1 MQWTG
6 KLIGGALGAF
16 LGLGPFGIALGAF
29 LGHQYDTKSGS
40 AALGGPAAGGI
51 GPQFFA
57 STFRVMGHV
66 AKADGRVTEREIAA
80 ARGVMQALR
89 LNDAQVRE
97 AILLFNAG
105 KQPDFDLDAE
115 MGRVRA
121 ACGAF
126 PELLQ
131 TFLEIQLRFALAG
144 NDLSGPVRERAVR
157 IGRLLGYSEPMVL
170 SLAAAL
176 RGGHGG
182 FRQAGPQVDIGARTA
197 AAYGVLEVEPSV
209 SDADLV
215 KAYRRQMSR
224 HHPDK
229 LKANGLPDSM
239 LEHAKERTQQ
249 IREAYEFLRE
259 RRGIA

>member
-16 LGLGPFGIALGAF
+16 LGLGPFGMALGAF
-29 LGHQYDTKSGS
+29 LGHQYDIKSDS
-40 AALGGPAAGGI
+40 ATAGGPGPGGI

-80 ARGVMQALR
+80 ARGIMQGLR

-97 AILLFNAG
+97 AIQLFNAG
-105 KQPDFDLDAE
+105 KQPEFGLDAE

-121 ACGAF
+121 ACGLY

-144 NDLSGPVRERAVR
+144 NDLSGPVRERVIR

-176 RGGHGG
+176 RGGRPG
-182 FRQAGPQVDIGARTA
+182 FRPADSQASMEARTV
-197 AAYGVLEVEPSV
+197 AAYGVLEVEPTV

>member
-6 KLIGGALGAF
+6 KLIGGVLGGF

-29 LGHQYDTKSGS
+29 LGHQYDLKNE
-40 AALGGPAAGGI
+40 AGGAGPQLAV

-66 AKADGRVTEREIAA
+66 AKADGRVTEREINA
-80 ARGVMQALR
+80 ARGIMQSLR
-89 LNDAQVRE
+89 LTEPQVRE
-97 AILLFNAG
+97 AIGLFTAG
-105 KQPDFDLDAE
+105 KQPGFDLDGE
-115 MGRVRA
+115 ISRLRA
-121 ACGAF
+121 SCGLH

-131 TFLEIQLRFALAG
+131 MFLEIQLRFALAG
-144 NDLSGPVRERAVR
+144 NDMSGPVRERVTR
-157 IGRLLGYSEPMVL
+157 TGLLLGYTAPMVA
-170 SLAAAL
+170 SLEAAL
-176 RGGHGG
+176 RGGRPGY
-182 FRQAGPQVDIGARTA
+182 RPADSQASVEARLTA
-197 AAYGVLEVEPSV
+197 AYRVLEIEPTAT
-209 SDADLV
+209 DAELV

-259 RRGIA
+259 RRGLA